1 MGVRRRRN
9 WKFWNV
15 GAVLAAFLFVVTS
28 IGFAYF
34 INNFSQFNKLYGS
47 LGTLMVL
54 LIWMNLNCII
64 LLAGFDLNASIR
76 KALKFQTSEENSFL
90 INQSEEDE
98 RNNITSEDVQEL
110 VDEKTPSSSL
120 EEIPTEIKNTFRKN

>member
-1 MGVRRRRN
+1 
-9 WKFWNV
+9 
-15 GAVLAAFLFVVTS
+15 
-28 IGFAYF
+28 
-34 INNFSQFNKLYGS
+34 
-47 LGTLMVL
+47 MVL